1 LTGIGDHVDRADG
14 ADNLYVSDS
23 GNWRVQKLA
32 PDGAFL
38 DQWRNC
44 LDSDPPCALRDAA
57 RSPAILSFARH
68 YRRWPGTVYVADTA
82 NKRVQRLMIVYWLL
96 IPPPEPEE

>member
-44 LDSDPPCALRDAA
+44 ATATRHVRRPTRRGA
-57 RSPAILSFARH
+57 RPILSFARH

-82 NKRVQRLMIVYWLL
+82 NKRVQRLMIVDWLL

>member
-32 PDGAFL
+32 PDRAFL

-44 LDSDPPCALRDAA
+44 RDSDPPCALPDAA
-57 RSPAILSFARH
+57 RSPANSLLRAALPSMARH
-68 YRRWPGTVYVADTA
+68 RIRRRHRQQTRAAADD
-82 NKRVQRLMIVYWLL
+82 RRLAAYSAA
-96 IPPPEPEE
+96 